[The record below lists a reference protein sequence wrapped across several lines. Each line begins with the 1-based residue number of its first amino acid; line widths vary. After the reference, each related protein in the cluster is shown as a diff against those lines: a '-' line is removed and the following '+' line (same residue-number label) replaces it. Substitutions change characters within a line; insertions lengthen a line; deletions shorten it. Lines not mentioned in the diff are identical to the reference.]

1 MPTEHIMRLSLGF
14 LFGLFLPFLL
24 KGQTHELGFGL
35 GGMYYQGD
43 INPEVPFQQ
52 SQWAFQAFYRK
63 NFGYHWSIRAG
74 GLIGKVRGDDSLGSY
89 DFQTYRNLRFETA
102 IYEGHGLLEF
112 NFLPY
117 RPGRT
122 NKGGAWTPFVFAG
135 LSLFYFSPQVQ
146 YNGSLIDLA
155 TLNTE
160 GQNLPGS
167 TLGDYGF
174 VSMAI
179 PFGAGIKLKLSNRFS
194 LLGEWG
200 MRMTF
205 TDYLDDVSYRYPNQA
220 QMVIINGQLASELSD
235 PSMGGTVG
243 GSTLSGY
250 QRGTSNNLDWYSFF
264 NVSLVFKFNDPS
276 ICYMNGL

>member
-1 MPTEHIMRLSLGF
+1 MRQCSIFTWL
-14 LFGLFLPFLL
+14 LFLPLL
-24 KGQTHELGFGL
+24 VSGQTHELGFGL

-43 INPEVPFQQ
+43 INPERPFQQ
-52 SQWAFQAFYRK
+52 SQLAYQVFYRK
-63 NFGYHWSIRAG
+63 NFDYHWSIRAG
-74 GLIGKVRGDDSLGSY
+74 GVIGKVSGDDSLGTY
-89 DFQTYRNLRFETA
+89 DFQANRNLRFESD
-102 IYEGHGLLEF
+102 IYEGFGWLEF
-112 NFLPY
+112 NFLPF

-122 NKGGAWTPFVFAG
+122 NKGGVWTPFIFAG
-135 LSLFYFSPQVQ
+135 LSLFYFSPQVN
-146 YNGSLIDLA
+146 YNGSLVDLA
-155 TLNTE
+155 SLNTE

-174 VSMAI
+174 LSMAV

-194 LLGEWG
+194 LMGEWG

-205 TDYLDDVSYRYPNQA
+205 TDYLDDISYQYPNQA

-235 PSMGGTVG
+235 PSLSGTVG
-243 GSTLSGY
+243 GSTLAGY

-264 NVSLVFKFNDPS
+264 NVSLVFKFNDPK

>member
-1 MPTEHIMRLSLGF
+1 MEIRKAWKGVPKPVRQVITLVVG
-14 LFGLFLPFLL
+14 GTLL
-24 KGQTHELGFGL
+24 V
-35 GGMYYQGD
+35 
-43 INPEVPFQQ
+43 I
-52 SQWAFQAFYRK
+52 
-63 NFGYHWSIRAG
+63 G
-74 GLIGKVRGDDSLGSY
+74 GLLVV
-89 DFQTYRNLRFETA
+89 
-102 IYEGHGLLEF
+102 
-112 NFLPY
+112 LPG
-117 RPGRT
+117 PFT
-122 NKGGAWTPFVFAG
+122 LPFVFAG

-167 TLGDYGF
+167 TLEDYGF

-220 QMVIINGQLASELSD
+220 QMAMADG
-235 PSMGGTVG
+235 PSKKAGCGPLG
-243 GSTLSGY
+243 I
-250 QRGTSNNLDWYSFF
+250 R
-264 NVSLVFKFNDPS
+264 
-276 ICYMNGL
+276 